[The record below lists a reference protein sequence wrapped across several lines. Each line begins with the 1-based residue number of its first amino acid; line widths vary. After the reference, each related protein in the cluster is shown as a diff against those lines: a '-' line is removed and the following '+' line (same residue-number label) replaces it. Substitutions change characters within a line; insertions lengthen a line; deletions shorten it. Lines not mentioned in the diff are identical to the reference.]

1 MLEQRPQPEV
11 ERDLAREVE
20 LPVLAAAH
28 GARERAHDARKR
40 SHQCRVAAERAR
52 WRSQKQHL
60 RGRRLRVR
68 SDQLCAPRLDEFVEI
83 ASVDELVEVL
93 VLVAERRRGYG
104 SSEDGRPGA

>member
-11 ERDLAREVE
+11 ECDLAREVE
-20 LPVLAAAH
+20 LPVLAVAH
-28 GARERAHDARKR
+28 GARERAHDVRKR

-68 SDQLCAPRLDEFVEI
+68 SDELCAPRLVLLGD
-83 ASVDELVEVL
+83 ASQQGGPGDD
-93 VLVAERRRGYG
+93 RGL
-104 SSEDGRPGA
+104 GA